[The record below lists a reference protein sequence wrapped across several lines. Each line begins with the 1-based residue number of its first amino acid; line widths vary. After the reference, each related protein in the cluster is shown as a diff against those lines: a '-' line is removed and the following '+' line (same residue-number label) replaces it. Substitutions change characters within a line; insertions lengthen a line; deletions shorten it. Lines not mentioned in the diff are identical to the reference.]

1 MDIKT
6 GIAIAIAVIVVIAF
20 FVFGVGLPKGGTE
33 ASTDGQLN
41 VQPQAATELGDIA
54 SVLSNA
60 GTYTDLHIQEVSVGS
75 GAEAKA
81 GDIVTVDYV
90 GALPDGTIFD
100 ASQNHGQTFSF
111 TLGAGQVIKGWDM
124 GVAGMKEGG
133 KRLLIIPS
141 SLGYGA
147 NAVGPIPANST
158 LIFEVTL
165 HKVGQ

>member
-6 GIAIAIAVIVVIAF
+6 GIAITIAVVVVIAF
-20 FVFGVGLPKGGTE
+20 FVFGVGLPNTSDISMQDQGG
-33 ASTDGQLN
+33 

-60 GTYTDLHIQEVSVGS
+60 TSYTDLHVQDVTVGT
-75 GAEAKA
+75 GAEAAA
-81 GDIVTVDYV
+81 GTTVTVDYV

-111 TLGAGQVIKGWDM
+111 KLGAGQVIKGWDM

-133 KRLLIIPS
+133 KRLLIIPA

-165 HKVGQ
+165 HTVAQ